1 MTQAKQI
8 VSKLQELDFFIR
20 SVKPISHGVQIRL
33 GCGAHVNV
41 YSSGTVMVQ
50 GSLIASCRDESM
62 EYLKRALPAN
72 TKWHVT

>member
-1 MTQAKQI
+1 MTLAIQI
-8 VSKLQELDFFIR
+8 QTKLQELDFFIR

-33 GCGAHVNV
+33 GCGAYVNV
-41 YSSGTVMVQ
+41 YNSGTVMVQ

-62 EYLKRALPAN
+62 EFLKRALPAN